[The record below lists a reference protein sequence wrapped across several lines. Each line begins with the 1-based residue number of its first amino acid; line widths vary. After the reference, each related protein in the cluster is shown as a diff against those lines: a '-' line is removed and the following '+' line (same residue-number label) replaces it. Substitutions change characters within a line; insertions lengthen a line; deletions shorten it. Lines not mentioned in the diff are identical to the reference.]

1 MVSHDHSK
9 RTRSRV
15 LTSSADP
22 GTRGPRAGKR
32 WWPVATALLI
42 IAVGIS
48 LLVPQARHQWALSLV
63 RQPTRFTALSFER
76 PGALPAQVVKDAP
89 VTVGFTIAN
98 MEGRPLVYRYV
109 LQASSPAGSAGSVS
123 GTMQLPSAGSRS
135 VSAVLRQTC
144 TESPCRFEV
153 SLPGYPETIDFLAAV
168 VTGGAPHG

>member
-1 MVSHDHSK
+1 MSHDHSK
-9 RTRSRV
+9 RTRSRI
-15 LTSSADP
+15 LTSSGD
-22 GTRGPRAGKR
+22 GTSQPRGRKR

-42 IAVGIS
+42 VAVGIS

-76 PGALPAQVVKDAP
+76 PGALPAQVVKNAP
-89 VTVGFTIAN
+89 LTVGFTIAN

-123 GTMQLPSAGSRS
+123 GTMQLESGESRS
-135 VSAVLRQTC
+135 VSAVLRPTC
-144 TESPCRFEV
+144 RESPCKIEV